1 MKNYRALQN
10 GSDIRG
16 VALPDASGKPV
27 TLTPEAARDLSRAF
41 AVWLASNRRLGPG
54 PLTVAVGRDSRL
66 SGEALS
72 RVVCESLRDFGVQ
85 VLDCGMASTPA
96 MFMSTVFP
104 EIAADGAVMITASH
118 LPWDRNGFKYFSRAG
133 GLEKQDIADIVE
145 IASAPDVSPGDASEG
160 SWNSC
165 DLMERYAAHL
175 RQVVCRELACPSE
188 QNALAG
194 LRVVCD
200 AGNGAGGF
208 FVTHVLQALGADT
221 SGSQFLEP
229 DGRFPNHSPN
239 PEDPEA
245 MKSLSL
251 ATCHAGA
258 DLGILFDTDVDRS
271 AAVDAAGHEIA
282 RNRIVA
288 LAASLISPEKEG
300 SIIVTDS
307 VTSDQLTLFL
317 EEELGFRHL
326 RYQRGYR
333 NVIGKALALNAE
345 DRDCPLAIET
355 SGHAAFRENY
365 FLDDGAY
372 LATKI
377 VIRAA
382 RLKQEGMDIGSLI
395 AKLQEPAEAMEV
407 RIPVLAEGFSVYADG
422 IIQELRSLI
431 AAGACTRESPCGGR
445 CRCGMA
451 VVEPNYEG
459 IRVSCDEDNG
469 DGWFLLRKSLHEPLL
484 PLNIESNRPDGCGVI
499 AKKVADLLDAYAA
512 LDLKELR
519 SLGA

>member
-1 MKNYRALQN
+1 MKNYKALQN

-41 AVWLASNRRLGPG
+41 AVWLGAKRGPG
-54 PLTVAVGRDSRL
+54 SEPLTVAVGRDSRL

-72 RVVCESLRDFGVQ
+72 RIVCESLRDWGIR

-118 LPWDRNGFKYFSRAG
+118 LPWDRNGFKYFSPAG

-145 IASAPDVSPGDASEG
+145 IAEDLVLSVGGVPPGTWGPCS
-160 SWNSC
+160 
-165 DLMERYAAHL
+165 LMERYAAHL
-175 RQVVCRELACPSE
+175 RQIVCNELECLSE
-188 QNALAG
+188 HEALKG
-194 LRVVCD
+194 FHVVCD

-208 FVTHVLQALGADT
+208 FVTNVLQALGADT

-251 ATCHAGA
+251 AVRRAGA

-288 LAASLISPEKEG
+288 LAASLIATEKEG
-300 SIIVTDS
+300 GIIVTDS
-307 VTSDQLTLFL
+307 VTSDQLKVFL
-317 EEELGFRHL
+317 EEELGFQHL

-333 NVIGKALALNAE
+333 NVIGKALVLNAE
-345 DRDCPLAIET
+345 GQDCPLAIET

-382 RLKQEGMDIGSLI
+382 RLKRKGQDIASLI
-395 AKLQEPAEAMEV
+395 EKLREPVEAAEV

-422 IIQELRSLI
+422 IIQELKTLI
-431 AAGACTRESPCGGR
+431 GAGACTEENPCGGR
-445 CRCGMA
+445 CCCGME

-459 IRVSCDEDNG
+459 IRVSCDKDNG

-484 PLNIESNRPDGCGVI
+484 PLNIESNRPGGCSVI
-499 AKKVADLLDAYAA
+499 AKKVADLLGVYAA
-512 LDLKELR
+512 LDLKALR
-519 SLGA
+519 DLGA